1 VKFCPVC
8 GTEYADDIRF
18 CQRDGQT
25 LRSSDPTG
33 DLVGQVIADRYH
45 ITKKLG
51 DGGMGAVYLAEH
63 VKMGRQSAIKVMG
76 RGMSHDPEAIS
87 RFNREAAN
95 ASRINH
101 PNVCAVYD
109 FGETEDGTIYLAM
122 EFIEGRTLSSLL
134 KETGPLSLPRAAL
147 LLRQCAD
154 ALQAAHELGIVHRD
168 LKPDNIMIVSQK
180 GREVVKVVD
189 FGIAKAAGGEAGQ
202 NVTKTGLVVG
212 TPEYMSPEQLSGD
225 KVDGRSD
232 IYSLALVFY
241 RTLTDTLPFVAD
253 TAQETMIKRLT
264 DEPIPLATARPDVVF
279 PPALQAV
286 MDRAL
291 ARWPQDRYGSANE
304 FANDVSRI
312 AETARGTSAPG
323 SADTEAKTQVVRPSD
338 LATARTAAMPATRV
352 SSPKPDRKI
361 GPAAIGVGVVALA
374 LAGGGFV
381 LRDSLFGKSAAD
393 QKADST
399 PATNPDTGVMNL
411 SRPGG
416 DSTSLTVRDTTAQI
430 VPNQTGNH
438 TTPAVR
444 DTPRTT
450 TSNPPPRAA
459 DSAKTPSTP
468 NLADLAQELN
478 DLEDGAVDQ
487 PDRRPAIRR
496 RAQVIYD
503 MQALPSNLRGR
514 AAFATYLSYFNDRQ
528 FSQARTW
535 LNNAMAM
542 NPSSKTYAKADTGL
556 RAVE

>member
-51 DGGMGAVYLAEH
+51 EGGMGAVYLAEH

-134 KETGPLSLPRAAL
+134 KETGPLSLPRAAQ

-154 ALQAAHELGIVHRD
+154 GLQAAHELGIVHRD

-241 RTLTDTLPFVAD
+241 RTLTDTLPFIAD

-264 DEPIPLATARPDVVF
+264 DEPIPLATARPDASF
-279 PPALQAV
+279 PLALQPI

-304 FANDVSRI
+304 FANDVSRV
-312 AETARGTSAPG
+312 AETVKGTAAHT

-338 LATARTAAMPATRV
+338 IAGARTAAMPATRV
-352 SSPKPDRKI
+352 SSPKPERKV
-361 GPAAIGVGVVALA
+361 GPVAIGVGVVVLA

-381 LRDSLFGKSAAD
+381 LKDSLFGKGPD
-393 QKADST
+393 TQQADST
-399 PATNPDTGVMNL
+399 SHAANPDTGTVNL

-416 DSTSLTVRDTTAQI
+416 DTTELGTRDTAAQV
-430 VPNQTGNH
+430 VPNQTH
-438 TTPAVR
+438 SSTTVR
-444 DTPRTT
+444 DSTNPHPEIPKPNGASADPTRTT
-450 TSNPPPRAA
+450 KISVPLPDLEEILDEGSRSGAKSRAEQVYNRA
-459 DSAKTPSTP
+459 DVRDSIRAEAAALVGQAYSENTDYATAKTWFSRA
-468 NLADLAQELN
+468 NSMFSREIFQRLMADADN
-478 DLEDGAVDQ
+478 N
-487 PDRRPAIRR
+487 IRR
-496 RAQVIYD
+496 
-503 MQALPSNLRGR
+503 
-514 AAFATYLSYFNDRQ
+514 
-528 FSQARTW
+528 SQQR
-535 LNNAMAM
+535 N
-542 NPSSKTYAKADTGL
+542 
-556 RAVE
+556 